1 VVELLLV
8 NARRWMKN
16 AFASKAV
23 AFSHTFTMK
32 GYEKSC
38 LAICVITGM
47 RITYI

>member
-1 VVELLLV
+1 VVELLLEY
-8 NARRWMKN
+8 AWRWVKN
-16 AFASKAV
+16 AFASFAV
-23 AFSHTFTMK
+23 AFSHTFIKK